1 MNASLDTIGSIKT
14 VDSLADAVHK
24 SYICTNDWLDS
35 DPARK
40 KRVLSNRKKIAS
52 HIKKFH
58 KDSGTLTSGVRG
70 KLEIL
75 HSKKDCIFLMSAHQT
90 NFVPYSGV
98 VRKTTLMHAV
108 KEKLARLSGVE
119 VVEFYGVANQ
129 DIASSW
135 PWLKM
140 TQFPS
145 IFHKNG
151 VFELSYEMK
160 KECEVKMH
168 AAVPNPDWSDILK
181 WGNDTRE
188 WMKSCLNCIENSGYN
203 VYPESKNELY
213 RNYELFMGILRES
226 GESARNFA
234 EFNAIMLSK
243 IVNNHFCHDTLFSLF
258 TDCQKVFDKEFL
270 FLLEN
275 YRKYYSCLADINSIQ
290 KQDMIAPFWYHCEC
304 LGKVELEI
312 MEDEDVLKLSGKCP
326 ACGKVHSF
334 ALSKDNMASDFS
346 TISKHISARARPMTL
361 VFFEGLS
368 VNMYVGGALAGKCYL
383 KEAKHIADNMKLNFP
398 PVAVWRPRDTY
409 SGLGQLSC
417 ELFEKSACDGR
428 SLEDTI
434 YCLESEINMINEQIS
449 GIDALIKRTTSMHE
463 RNKLIAEKNTIRK
476 EYDLRLYSKKLS
488 DLKKI
493 PNARAVMPSIMDYA
507 INIGLERTRDKW
519 REHLMNNGNL
529 AEDIIMDSVLKY
541 RGNEHGAQ

>member
-1 MNASLDTIGSIKT
+1 MNVCPTIGSIKT
-14 VDSLADAVHK
+14 VGSLADAVYE
-24 SYICTNDWLDS
+24 SYVRTNERLDN
-35 DPARK
+35 DPIWK
-40 KRVLSNRKKIAS
+40 KRVLSNRKKVAS
-52 HIKKFH
+52 QIKKFH
-58 KDSGTLTSGVRG
+58 KDSGTLTFGVRE
-70 KLEIL
+70 KLAIL
-75 HSKKDCIFLMSAHQT
+75 RSKEDCIFLMSAHQT

-160 KECEVKMH
+160 KEYEMKMH

-181 WGNDTRE
+181 WGCDTRE
-188 WMKSCLNCIENSGYN
+188 WMKVCLNYIENSGCN
-203 VYPESKNELY
+203 VEPDSKNELY
-213 RNYELFMGILRES
+213 RNYERFMGIFKES
-226 GESARNFA
+226 RESARNFA
-234 EFNAIMLSK
+234 EFNAIVLSK

-258 TDCQKVFDKEFL
+258 TDCQKVLDKEFL

-275 YRKYYSCLADINSIQ
+275 YRKYYSCLADINGIQ

-304 LGKVELEI
+304 LGKVKLRI

-334 ALSKDNMASDFS
+334 ALSKDNMAADFS
-346 TISKHISARARPMTL
+346 MISKHISARARPMTL
-361 VFFEGLS
+361 VFFEGLGA
-368 VNMYVGGALAGKCYL
+368 NMYVGGALAGKCYL
-383 KEAKHIADNMKLNFP
+383 KEARHIAGNMKLNFP
-398 PVAVWRPRDTY
+398 PIAVWRPRDRY
-409 SGLGQLSC
+409 CGLGQFSC

-428 SLEDTI
+428 NLEDTI
-434 YCLESEINMINEQIS
+434 YCLESEINMINERIS
-449 GIDALIKRTTSMHE
+449 AINALIKRTTSMHE
-463 RNKLIAEKNTIRK
+463 RNKLIAEKNSIRK
-476 EYDLRLYSKKLS
+476 EHDMRMYSKKLS
-488 DLKKI
+488 DLKKVSNTQSVI
-493 PNARAVMPSIMDYA
+493 PSIMDYA
-507 INIGLERTRDKW
+507 INIGLERTRDGW
-519 REHLMNNGNL
+519 YDHLMNNGNL
-529 AEDIIMDSVLKY
+529 EEDIILDSVLKY
-541 RGNEHGAQ
+541 RGKKYDTQ

>member
-1 MNASLDTIGSIKT
+1 MNVCPTIGSIKT
-14 VDSLADAVHK
+14 VDSLADAVYE
-24 SYICTNDWLDS
+24 SYVRTNERLDN
-35 DPARK
+35 DPVWK
-40 KRVLSNRKKIAS
+40 KRVLSNRKNVAS
-52 HIKKFH
+52 YIKKFH
-58 KDSGTLTSGVRG
+58 KDSGTLTLGVRE
-70 KLEIL
+70 KLDIL

-108 KEKLARLSGVE
+108 KEKLARLSSVE
-119 VVEFYGVANQ
+119 AVEFYGVANQ

-160 KECEVKMH
+160 KEYEMKMH
-168 AAVPNPDWSDILK
+168 AAVPNPGWSDILK
-181 WGNDTRE
+181 WGGDTRE
-188 WMKSCLNCIENSGYN
+188 WMKICLNYIENSGCN
-203 VYPESKNELY
+203 IEPDSKNELY
-213 RNYELFMGILRES
+213 RNYEGFMGIFKES
-226 GESARNFA
+226 RESARNFA

-275 YRKYYSCLADINSIQ
+275 YRKYYSCLADINGIQ

-334 ALSKDNMASDFS
+334 ALSKNNMAADFS
-346 TISKHISARARPMTL
+346 MISKHISARARPMTL
-361 VFFEGLS
+361 VFFEGLGI
-368 VNMYVGGALAGKCYL
+368 NIYVGGALAGKCYL
-383 KEAKHIADNMKLNFP
+383 KEAKHIADNMKLSFP

-428 SLEDTI
+428 DLKDMI
-434 YCLESEINMINEQIS
+434 YCLESEINTIDERIS
-449 GIDALIKRTTSMHE
+449 AIDALIKRTTLMHE
-463 RNKLIAEKNTIRK
+463 RNKLIAEKNSIRK
-476 EYDLRLYSKKLS
+476 EYDMRMYSKKLS
-488 DLKKI
+488 DLKKVSNTQSVI
-493 PNARAVMPSIMDYA
+493 PSIMDYA
-507 INIGLERTRDKW
+507 INIGLERTRDGW
-519 REHLMNNGNL
+519 YDHLMNNGNL
-529 AEDIIMDSVLKY
+529 GEDIILDSVLKY
-541 RGNEHGAQ
+541 RGKKYGTQ